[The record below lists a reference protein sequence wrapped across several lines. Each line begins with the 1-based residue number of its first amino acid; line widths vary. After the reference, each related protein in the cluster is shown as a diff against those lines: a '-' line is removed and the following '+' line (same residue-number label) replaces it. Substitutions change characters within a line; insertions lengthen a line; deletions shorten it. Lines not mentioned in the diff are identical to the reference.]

1 MLTHGNVLC
10 VKRRGIK
17 QILDDRPTN
26 KLTMLLQSF
35 LSKQSRQAKI
45 SMLIIQGEKDV
56 QVPKEAERNKEDAQ

>member
-1 MLTHGNVLC
+1 M
-10 VKRRGIK
+10 K

-56 QVPKEAERNKEDAQ
+56 QVPSEAERNKEGAQ

>member
-1 MLTHGNVLC
+1 M
-10 VKRRGIK
+10 K

-26 KLTMLLQSF
+26 KLTMLLQSL